1 MALHIGDR
9 APHFTLP
16 DTAGG
21 SLSLSQFAGRPV
33 VLVFLRWLG

>member
-1 MALHIGDR
+1 MQLTVGDR

-21 SLSLSQFAGRPV
+21 SITLSQFAGRPV